1 VGIKL
6 SHRQGTVRVKP
17 DLHDVSRESLL
28 KLNAIIQVLCSEI
41 HVQAGVI
48 IVGVGVSSVANRD
61 LSSVVSDDA
70 QACVEVERVL
80 ANHEG
85 EEVPAFPHLKVKG
98 EGLIVHTSIE
108 GAGSN
113 AEAEAVRDLTP

>member
-1 VGIKL
+1 MCIKL

-28 KLNAIIQVLCSEI
+28 KLYPIILVLCSEI

-48 IVGVGVSSVANRD
+48 IVGVGVSSVADRD
-61 LSSVVSDDA
+61 LSSIVSDDA
-70 QACVEVERVL
+70 EACVEVKRVL

-85 EEVPAFPHLKVKG
+85 EEVPPFPHLEVKG
-98 EGLIVHTSIE
+98 EGLIVYTSIE
-108 GAGSN
+108 GARSDT
-113 AEAEAVRDLTP
+113 EAEAVRDLTP